1 MGDVSRSISFAFITP
16 SQRRLTLIC
25 FGFWVGSFLT
35 MPTGLTYAQTG
46 ASQLESD
53 AGIQV
58 ERLQIPNNP
67 DPIPVWVLRIPV
79 SARQELALRPIWPDP
94 SSLVGTAELEQMAAQ
109 QGTVAA
115 INAGFFNRNT
125 RQPIGALRLDGRWL
139 SNPILGRG
147 VMAWDDTGMLEFG
160 RVRFEAAIT
169 TQIGDRIPVVGIN
182 TAYILPGLSQVTP
195 DWGLTYT
202 TQTDDETLTTI
213 QADRVIA
220 IQTAAAAGSLTL
232 GIPVDGY
239 LLAARELDGQLQAQK
254 LLVGDQ
260 LRLVWSLD
268 SPELA
273 ALPHMVGA
281 GPLLIQDGV
290 IVLDAELERFQPS
303 FITQR
308 AARSAIGLT
317 AEGSLLWVVAGQAQ
331 ESTGLT
337 LAETAALMQQ
347 LGSVQALN
355 LDGGNSSTLVWQGQA
370 LNLPLPDP
378 SPGDESGASPPSPW
392 RPRVHNGIGLFR

>member
-1 MGDVSRSISFAFITP
+1 
-16 SQRRLTLIC
+16 
-25 FGFWVGSFLT
+25 
-35 MPTGLTYAQTG
+35 MPTRPTSAQTG
-46 ASQLESD
+46 SSQTGAD
-53 AGIQV
+53 AGIRL

-79 SARQELALRPIWPDP
+79 SARQVLTLRPMWADP
-94 SSLVGTAELEQMAAQ
+94 GSLVGTAELEQMAAQ
-109 QGTVAA
+109 QGTMAA

-147 VMAWDDTGMLEFG
+147 VMAWDDAGRVQFG

-202 TQTDDETLTTI
+202 TQTDDETLITI

-220 IQTAAAAGSLTL
+220 IQSAAAAGSLTL
-232 GIPVDGY
+232 GIPRDGY
-239 LLAARELDGQLQAQK
+239 LLAARELEGQLQAQK

-260 LRLVWSLD
+260 LRLVWNLD
-268 SPELA
+268 SPDLA
-273 ALPHMVGA
+273 DLPHMVGA
-281 GPLLIQDGV
+281 GPLLIQNGA
-290 IVLDAELERFQPS
+290 IVLDAELEQFQPS

-308 AARSAIGLT
+308 AARSAIGLS
-317 AEGSLLWVVAGQAQ
+317 AEGSLVWVVAGQAQ

-337 LAETAALMQQ
+337 LAEMAALMQQ

-370 LNLPLPDP
+370 LNLPLLDP
-378 SPGDESGASPPSPW
+378 SSGDGSGASPPRPW